1 MIVVSCWE
9 NGGRERE
16 KKRTVMEKKLVK
28 NNMK

>member
-16 KKRTVMEKKLVK
+16 EKRTAMEKKLVK